1 MAANVILVPIVRG
14 EGGGRV
20 MAMLCSG
27 VVVVGVG
34 GIRAV
39 GYWFVLNSLLDED
52 VEGVDIS
59 PSVPCWG
66 NVVSLSFRLFAIF
79 PISNPSCVRE
89 IVCVVSC

>member
-1 MAANVILVPIVRG
+1 MCFKEIIIIDEAANVILMPTVRG

-39 GYWFVLNSLLDED
+39 GSWLVLNSLLDED

-59 PSVPCWG
+59 PSVPC
-66 NVVSLSFRLFAIF
+66 
-79 PISNPSCVRE
+79 
-89 IVCVVSC
+89 